1 VSVTRGVEPESRGE
15 GEQGDRAPLPSLQA
29 VITLEGG
36 NALTTDLVLLST
48 PFLIHGF
55 WKESEPMSKQME
67 MVQFNKD
74 LALAGASLAFFWAFA
89 QDPGLTLT
97 GPLF

>member
-1 VSVTRGVEPESRGE
+1 MT
-15 GEQGDRAPLPSLQA
+15 
-29 VITLEGG
+29 
-36 NALTTDLVLLST
+36 
-48 PFLIHGF
+48 
-55 WKESEPMSKQME
+55 KQME